1 VIAGYSACTSIT
13 IYTKEASQLVLITP
27 LSGAVRLELVT
38 VGAPRMPAV
47 LLTIS
52 SSLDLLMSSTRYC
65 TYAMKISSF
74 LGQQILSKTVLQ
86 LSSIAYFPAQVKL
99 YLNQSSKSDL
109 KNIGSISTYL
119 KISKPA

>member
-38 VGAPRMPAV
+38 VGAPCMPAV
-47 LLTIS
+47 LTIS

-86 LSSIAYFPAQVKL
+86 LSSIAYFPAQVKF

-109 KNIGSISTYL
+109 KNIGSISTNL